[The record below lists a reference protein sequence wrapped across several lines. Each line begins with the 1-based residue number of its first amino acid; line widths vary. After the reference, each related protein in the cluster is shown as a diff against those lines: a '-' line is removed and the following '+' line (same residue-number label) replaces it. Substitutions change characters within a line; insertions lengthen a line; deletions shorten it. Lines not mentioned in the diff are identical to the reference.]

1 MPPCCG
7 SNGPPKPELVM
18 AVYLPSPEPE
28 EPGRQLPP
36 GPARALRK
44 SRSPSDPHHGEDQL
58 LQQTGASCAGRGLPQ
73 GPGDRG
79 RLQADDALPPDL
91 GLGCVVPLA
100 AGYEGQRSVRIDE
113 PMLAPS
119 WAFALDPVPPS
130 VSLPCPMGRPPAH
143 GSCSFPSWAGRGEHC
158 VSPGLPH
165 RALAC
170 GTPRHVC
177 VQITEPEM
185 AEGALCGGPR
195 QSGSSLPALLP
206 VPASACRAV
215 TGPSHLGPDRR
226 TERPLVPSSP
236 AGPSTPPGGL
246 PGPSRCLPTSLEPE
260 EPAALGTQAAWRRG
274 PRRDLLLF
282 RTRGHLELTL
292 PLDPPERRPQSWS

>member
-1 MPPCCG
+1 MG
-7 SNGPPKPELVM
+7 SGHLLAPEHSGGWGPAPRLGPGGQGVSQGGP
-18 AVYLPSPEPE
+18 AASVSPLLSLCLAGVSRGSC
-28 EPGRQLPP
+28 EPGSGRPLSGITRQLP
-36 GPARALRK
+36 
-44 SRSPSDPHHGEDQL
+44 
-58 LQQTGASCAGRGLPQ
+58 
-73 GPGDRG
+73 
-79 RLQADDALPPDL
+79 
-91 GLGCVVPLA
+91 
-100 AGYEGQRSVRIDE
+100 
-113 PMLAPS
+113 
-119 WAFALDPVPPS
+119 
-130 VSLPCPMGRPPAH
+130 
-143 GSCSFPSWAGRGEHC
+143 FP
-158 VSPGLPH
+158 PGLLPRIPRPRPH
-165 RALAC
+165 R
-170 GTPRHVC
+170 
-177 VQITEPEM
+177 
-185 AEGALCGGPR
+185 ALCGGPR